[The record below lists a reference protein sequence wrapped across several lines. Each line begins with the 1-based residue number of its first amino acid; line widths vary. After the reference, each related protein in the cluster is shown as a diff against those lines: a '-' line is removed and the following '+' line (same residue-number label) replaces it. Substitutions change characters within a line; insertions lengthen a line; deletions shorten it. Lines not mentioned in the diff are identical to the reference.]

1 MNNPM
6 KTTIQIKSIFG
17 KILFEYEKEDNTIKQ
32 TLIEAVNTGANLRG
46 ANLRDANLGSANLWG
61 ADLRSA
67 NLWSANLRGANLG
80 SANLGSA
87 NLSQKDI
94 DKVKHLSQIIPE
106 EGSFIAWKK
115 GANNCLI
122 KLEIP
127 ADAKRHNYLGGRK
140 CRAEFAKVLEIRD
153 GKKRPKTC
161 KGLWSS
167 SFTYKVGEIC
177 RPDSYNPNPLEECSN
192 GIHFFITKQEAKDW

>member
-1 MNNPM
+1 M

-46 ANLRDANLGSANLWG
+46 ANLRDANL
-61 ADLRSA
+61 
-67 NLWSANLRGANLG
+67 
-80 SANLGSA
+80 
-87 NLSQKDI
+87 SQKDI
-94 DKVKHLSQIIPE
+94 DKFKHLSQIIPE